1 MARKAFDEKLRAI
14 REDLV
19 KLGKITKESVGLSL
33 KALTSD
39 DSSLCKKVSELE
51 EQSDL
56 LNLAI
61 EELGIKLTATQQPV
75 AGDLRFISGAMR
87 ISVNFERICDLAEK
101 IANVSNR
108 AIKMPV
114 LSELIT
120 MSEVVQ
126 EMIEIDI
133 IAISSNSSVIPK
145 ELKSRDDTID
155 ALKKEAYAKLKKT
168 AVENPSLV
176 DDVVDFLFVARNLER
191 IGDIAAKTGSRIIYM
206 NEGKRVWIK

>member
-1 MARKAFDEKLRAI
+1 MARKAFDEKLHAI

-19 KLGKITKESVGLSL
+19 KLGKITKESTGLSL
-33 KALTSD
+33 KALTTG
-39 DSSLCKKVSELE
+39 DSSICKKVSELE

-101 IANVSNR
+101 IANVSKR
-108 AIKMPV
+108 AIKIPV

-126 EMIEIDI
+126 EMIEMDI
-133 IAISSNSSVIPK
+133 AAIGSNSSVIPK

-155 ALKKEAYAKLKKT
+155 ALKREAYAKLKKI
-168 AVENPSLV
+168 AVENPSLI

>member
-19 KLGKITKESVGLSL
+19 KLGKITKEAIGLSL
-33 KALTSD
+33 KALTTG

-56 LNLAI
+56 LNLSI
-61 EELGIKLTATQQPV
+61 EEQGIKLTATQQPV

-101 IANVSNR
+101 IANVSKR
-108 AIKMPV
+108 PIKIAVPNEIV
-114 LSELIT
+114 T
-120 MSEVVQ
+120 MAEVCQ
-126 EMIEIDI
+126 EMVEIDTA
-133 IAISSNSSVIPK
+133 AIGSNSSVDAK
-145 ELKSRDDTID
+145 ELKNRDDVND
-155 ALKKEAYAKLKKT
+155 ALKREAYAKLKKVAT
-168 AVENPSLV
+168 ENPGLI
-176 DDVVDFLFVARNLER
+176 DDAVDFIFVARNLER